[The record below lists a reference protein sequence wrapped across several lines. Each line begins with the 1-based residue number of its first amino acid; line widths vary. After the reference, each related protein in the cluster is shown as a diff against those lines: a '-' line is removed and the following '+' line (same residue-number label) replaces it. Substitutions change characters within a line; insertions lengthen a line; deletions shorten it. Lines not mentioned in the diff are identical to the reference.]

1 MKIRIT
7 VLLTAAALTSSLPGC
22 TNYPYYGDAR
32 AQDRNYDPYY
42 DDTRMHDRDY
52 DARIVFSEYDRRVI
66 HDYYRNNYRN
76 LPPGLA
82 KKGKVPPG
90 HAYKMRRHQG
100 IPHDVTWQYLPSDV
114 ERRLSRLPDGYVR
127 AVIGYDVGILHTRTR
142 VVLDV
147 IEDLHN

>member
-1 MKIRIT
+1 MKIRMT
-7 VLLTAAALTSSLPGC
+7 VLLTVATLAGGLLGC
-22 TNYPYYGDAR
+22 TPYPYYGDTRAR
-32 AQDRNYDPYY
+32 DYDYDPYY
-42 DDTRMHDRDY
+42 DEARMRDRDY
-52 DARIVFSEYDRRVI
+52 DARVVFSEYDRRVI
-66 HDYYRNNYRN
+66 RDYYRNYYRN

-127 AVIGYDVGILHTRTR
+127 AVIGYDVGILNTRTR
-142 VVLDV
+142 IVLDV
-147 IEDLHN
+147 IEDLHD